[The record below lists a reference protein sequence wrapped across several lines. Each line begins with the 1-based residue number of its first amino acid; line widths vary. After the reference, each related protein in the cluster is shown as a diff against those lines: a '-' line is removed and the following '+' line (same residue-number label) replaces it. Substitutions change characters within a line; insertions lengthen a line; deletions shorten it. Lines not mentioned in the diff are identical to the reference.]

1 VPGGDI
7 PPQTPDRPSM
17 QALADARALV
27 NARAMGP
34 ANPSG

>member
-7 PPQTPDRPSM
+7 PPQTPDRPTM
-17 QALADARALV
+17 QALAD
-27 NARAMGP
+27 ARAMGP